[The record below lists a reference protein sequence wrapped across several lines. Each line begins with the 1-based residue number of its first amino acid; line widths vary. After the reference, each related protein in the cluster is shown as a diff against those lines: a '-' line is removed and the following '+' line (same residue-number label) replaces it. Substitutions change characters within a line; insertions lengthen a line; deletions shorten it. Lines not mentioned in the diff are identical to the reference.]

1 MSRDTYLTA
10 DDAVL
15 SDLGRTSDTAL
26 RSHYGIVT
34 DDDIVRNLAEVVD
47 LHAFSDDGRLHFGLV
62 DGGSGAD
69 FDIVTDDDIAQVLDF
84 LPGTVRLGCVSETV
98 GSDDCIGMDDH
109 VVTYYH
115 SRIDA
120 HARID
125 DAMGTY
131 LGIVTDIYVF
141 VDFRIVADYGMMAYV

>member
-15 SDLGRTSDTAL
+15 SDLGRTGDTAL
-26 RSHYGIVT
+26 RSHNGIVT

-47 LHAFSDDGRLHFGLV
+47 FHAFSDDGRLHFGLV

-84 LPGTVRLGCVSETV
+84 SQVPSG
-98 GSDDCIGMDDH
+98 
-109 VVTYYH
+109 
-115 SRIDA
+115 
-120 HARID
+120 
-125 DAMGTY
+125 
-131 LGIVTDIYVF
+131 
-141 VDFRIVADYGMMAYV
+141 